1 MVSRHFLA
9 HACFPSMAIRVVG
22 LDGQCRVAPGRF
34 ECDTSTVLYCTVLWT
49 VLAVLPSH
57 HMELGPPQTKSPGRK
72 RGWMEW
78 RKMCY
83 IECPRA
89 SNELYLSYES
99 ISFGVLS
106 QCHQWWWKVL
116 SKEGVCALGMIADC
130 AAAIGTLSR
139 GSRAPRR
146 CVGTRIEP
154 FKLSDL
160 GGKPWIASALPS
172 GELLLRHLNCKDH
185 LGRLIT

>member
-1 MVSRHFLA
+1 MRHK
-9 HACFPSMAIRVVG
+9 
-22 LDGQCRVAPGRF
+22 
-34 ECDTSTVLYCTVLWT
+34 YCTVQWT

-72 RGWMEW
+72 REWMEW
-78 RKMCY
+78 RNMCY

-89 SNELYLSYES
+89 SNGLYLSYES

-172 GELLLRHLNCKDH
+172 GGLLLRHLNCRDH